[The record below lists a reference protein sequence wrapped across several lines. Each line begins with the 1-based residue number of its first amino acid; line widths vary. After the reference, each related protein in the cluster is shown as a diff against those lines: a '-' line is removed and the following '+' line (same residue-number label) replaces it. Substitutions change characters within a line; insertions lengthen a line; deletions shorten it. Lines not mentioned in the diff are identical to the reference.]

1 MIIKIDNLN
10 YVYNEGT
17 PFVKKALDSINLEV
31 KNGEFIG
38 LIGHTGSGKST
49 LVQHLNGLIRVQSG
63 SLFID
68 GFDISKKET
77 KLKKIRQKVGLVFQ
91 YPEYQLFEETIAKD
105 IAFGPKNLGLSEEE
119 INQRVI
125 EAMEIVGLDYE
136 SLKDRSPFELS
147 GGQKRRVAIAGVV
160 AMKPKVLVL
169 DEPTA
174 GLDPHGRDEIL
185 SEICDLFKKGG
196 ITVVL
201 VSHNMEDIARIVDR
215 ILVMDNGKI
224 VMDDLPREIFKRRQE
239 LEDIGLGIPQITKFM
254 QEYSELGHNI
264 KTDILTVEEAKEE
277 LIRYLRSD
285 KNA

>member
-10 YVYNEGT
+10 YVYNANT
-17 PFVKKALDSINLEV
+17 PFEKNALVDINLEV
-31 KNGEFIG
+31 KTGEFIG

-63 SLFID
+63 SLYID

-91 YPEYQLFEETIAKD
+91 YPEYQLFEENIYKD
-105 IAFGPKNLGLSEEE
+105 IAFGPINLGLDEEE
-119 INQRVI
+119 IKSRVI

-136 SLKDRSPFELS
+136 TFKDRSPFELS

-185 SEICDLFKKGG
+185 NEVCDLFKKGG

-201 VSHNMEDIARIVDR
+201 VSHNMEDIAKIVGR
-215 ILVMDNGKI
+215 ILVMDKGKI
-224 VMDDLPREIFKRRQE
+224 VMDDVPREIFKRRDE
-239 LEDIGLGIPQITKFM
+239 LEAIGLGIPQITKFM
-254 QEYSELGHNI
+254 QQYKELGHDI

-277 LIRYLRSD
+277 LIRYLRGD
-285 KNA
+285 ENA

>member
-10 YVYNEGT
+10 YIYSENT
-17 PFVKKALDSINLEV
+17 PFEKTALNNINLEIEE
-31 KNGEFIG
+31 GEFIG

-63 SLFID
+63 KIYID

-91 YPEYQLFEETIAKD
+91 YPEYQLFEETIYKD
-105 IAFGPKNLGLSEEE
+105 IAFGPKNLGLDEDE
-119 INQRVI
+119 IKTRVV

-185 SEICDLFKKGG
+185 SEIFDLFKKGG

-201 VSHNMEDIARIVDR
+201 VSHNMEDIAKIVSR
-215 ILVMDNGKI
+215 ILVMDKGKI
-224 VMDDLPREIFKRRQE
+224 VMDGLPRDIFKRRQE

-254 QEYSELGHNI
+254 QEYKARGHDI

-277 LIRYLRSD
+277 LIRYLRRNE
-285 KNA
+285 NA